1 VITVADFSEDALSNQ
16 RGTTSPI
23 LEMSAPN
30 VSATYAALAS
40 DLFYPTVWKKSTAVA
55 QLTMSIKEMHV
66 LKI

>member
-30 VSATYAALAS
+30 VSASYSALVS
-40 DLFYPTVWKKSTAVA
+40 DLFYPTVWKKSTVA
-55 QLTMSIKEMHV
+55 DQLTMSIKEMHV